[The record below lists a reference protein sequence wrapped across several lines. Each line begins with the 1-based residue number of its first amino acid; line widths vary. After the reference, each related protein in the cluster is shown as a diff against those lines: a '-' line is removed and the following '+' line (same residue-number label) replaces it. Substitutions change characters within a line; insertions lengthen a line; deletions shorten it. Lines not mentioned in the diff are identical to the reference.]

1 MHLPGTPFCQP
12 VLGLSLVFFSFVS
25 RGISRSR
32 SRLAILVCLRKKT
45 ATRQST
51 LDVPTMSANPDMFSG
66 FSENKKGTQNGRIST
81 RRSFPLR
88 QQSEPT
94 SFGAA
99 RGASTSQ
106 GVVTFRADPPTL
118 HKFES
123 ADMDCIKK
131 ARRSKNFRVARVT
144 GCEGI
149 GATLEAFARS
159 TAQLQQATKRAGE
172 SQNLGQIFN

>member
-1 MHLPGTPFCQP
+1 MRLPGTAFCQP
-12 VLGLSLVFFSFVS
+12 VLRWLSLVFFSFDGCFS
-25 RGISRSR
+25 PCR

-51 LDVPTMSANPDMFSG
+51 LDVPTTSANPDMFSG

-106 GVVTFRADPPTL
+106 GIVTFRADPPTL

-149 GATLEAFARS
+149 GATLEAFACPPHNCSKRQKEGS
-159 TAQLQQATKRAGE
+159 RKSKCQA
-172 SQNLGQIFN
+172 NI